1 MAGVVLSTKF
11 DKKSRFFMTFK
22 PSLGVRM
29 LWLQGIGGEGRMLN
43 PLIISGAGEEG
54 GMVVAKDDVG
64 NKTERLC
71 ARQARQTQ
79 TNSL

>member
-1 MAGVVLSTKF
+1 
-11 DKKSRFFMTFK
+11 
-22 PSLGVRM
+22 
-29 LWLQGIGGEGRMLN
+29 MLN